1 MKQGEPMFALIRLYS
16 PASAVVMMVVVSV
29 MIAIINNASR

>member
-1 MKQGEPMFALIRLYS
+1 MFALIRLYS

>member
-1 MKQGEPMFALIRLYS
+1 MKQGERRFALIRLFS

-29 MIAIINNASR
+29 MIAIINDTSR